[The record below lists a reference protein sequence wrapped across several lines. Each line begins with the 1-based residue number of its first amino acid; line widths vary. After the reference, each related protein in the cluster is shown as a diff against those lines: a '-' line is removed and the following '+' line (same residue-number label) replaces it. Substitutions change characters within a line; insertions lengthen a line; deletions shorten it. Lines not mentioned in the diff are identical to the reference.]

1 MQNASVQHIYSLF
14 TKNPVVCTDTR
25 NIIPGSIFFALKGEN
40 FNGNAFAQQALDG
53 GCAYAIIDEEQY
65 QTGDRFVL
73 VENVLKALQQIAREH
88 RRNHNISVI
97 AITGS
102 NGKTTTKELFNAVLS
117 KKYKVLATKGNLNNE
132 IGVPL
137 TLLGLN
143 KDHDIAIIEMG
154 ARHQGDIKELVEIAE
169 PTHGIITNVGK
180 AHLETMGGI
189 EGVIKTK
196 TELYDYLEREGG
208 VTFIRYEDETLMAKA
223 PELKRVTYGC
233 KETAN
238 VVGKLASDMP
248 HIIFNWKLSIE
259 NRFGPAVTSPM
270 MGSYNF
276 TNILAAVAAGVH
288 FKVPHV
294 LINEA
299 IEDYIPTN
307 NRSQL
312 LKTERNT
319 LYLDAYNANPT
330 SMEAALRSFA
340 RVEADKK
347 ALILGEM
354 LEVGEL
360 SEAEHEYAIQIATSL
375 GMTELYLVGDEFKKV
390 TKSFPTYSTVEELKA
405 DLANRHLSGRTIL
418 IKGSRKNKLEEIV
431 GVL

>member
-1 MQNASVQHIYSLF
+1 MPNSIQHIYSLF

-25 NIIPGSIFFALKGEN
+25 NIIPGAMFFALKGET
-40 FNGNAFAQQALDG
+40 FNGNEFAQKAIDG
-53 GCAYAIIDEEQY
+53 GCAYAIIDEEKY
-65 QTGDRFVL
+65 NTGDRFIL
-73 VENVLKALQQIAREH
+73 VDDVLKTLQLLAREH
-88 RRNHNISVI
+88 RREHNISVI

-154 ARHQGDIKELVEIAE
+154 ARLQGDIKELVEIAE

-189 EGVIKTK
+189 EGVVKTK

-208 VTFIRYEDETLMAKA
+208 ATFIRFEDDVLMSKA

-233 KETAN
+233 KDGAN
-238 VVGKLASDMP
+238 VVGKLLGDMP
-248 HIIFNWKLSIE
+248 NINFIWKLSIE
-259 NRFGPAVTSPM
+259 NRFGPTVTSPM

-276 TNILAAVAAGVH
+276 QNILAAIAAGVH

-299 IEDYIPTN
+299 IEDYTPTN
-307 NRSQL
+307 NRSQVV
-312 LKTERNT
+312 KTERNT
-319 LYLDAYNANPT
+319 LFLDAYNANPT
-330 SMEAALRSFA
+330 SMEAAIRSFA

-360 SEAEHEYAIQIATSL
+360 SEAEHEYIIQIATSL
-375 GMTELYLVGDEFKKV
+375 GMSELYLVGAEFKKV
-390 TKSFPTYSTVEELKA
+390 TKSFPTFNTVEELKA
-405 DLANRHLSGRTIL
+405 DLTSRHLNGKTIL